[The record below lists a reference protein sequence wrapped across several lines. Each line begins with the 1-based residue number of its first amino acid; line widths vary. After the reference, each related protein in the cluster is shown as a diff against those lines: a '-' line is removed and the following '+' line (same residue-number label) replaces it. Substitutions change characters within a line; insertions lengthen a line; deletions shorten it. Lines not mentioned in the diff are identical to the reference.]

1 MLNWAMCDHGS
12 AVEAGCQ
19 YRVKS
24 ELRGRENFK
33 LNFRNQ
39 IQLQED
45 FGGLVGEHQMQH
57 KTEAGMP
64 DVRHTRNQTG
74 TGEELCVRLL
84 LTDKPF
90 WRVGWYKHASL

>member
-1 MLNWAMCDHGS
+1 MLNGAMCDHGS
-12 AVEAGCQ
+12 AVEAGGQ

-45 FGGLVGEHQMQH
+45 LWWGGKHQMQH
-57 KTEAGMP
+57 KTEAGEP

-74 TGEELCVRLL
+74 TGEELCVCLL

-90 WRVGWYKHASL
+90 WRVRWYKHASL